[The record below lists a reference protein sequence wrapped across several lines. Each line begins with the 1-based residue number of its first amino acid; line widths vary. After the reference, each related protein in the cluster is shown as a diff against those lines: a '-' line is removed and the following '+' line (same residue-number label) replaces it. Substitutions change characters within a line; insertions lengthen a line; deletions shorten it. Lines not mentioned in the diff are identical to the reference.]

1 MAEFQT
7 LQDSVVLL
15 LMCMESQ
22 ISRLERVESETKDE
36 EQVEEKD

>member
-7 LQDSVVLL
+7 LQDSIVVL
-15 LMCMESQ
+15 LMCMESL

-36 EQVEEKD
+36 E

>member
-7 LQDSVVLL
+7 LQDSVVPL
-15 LMCMESQ
+15 LMCMESW
-22 ISRLERVESETKDE
+22 ISRLEQMESKTKDE

>member
-22 ISRLERVESETKDE
+22 ISGLERVESETKDE